1 MNIILVHIGTEFPK
15 YLMDNIFQLLVINIL
30 NIYVVISDQ
39 LSNELTKE
47 LNSFSKD
54 TSNIRII
61 LESDLRTPNDEID
74 KYMTQLKKEFR
85 DNFWNTTTTRFYYI
99 TKCIEKYLPN
109 EKNIV
114 HIETDVLLYY
124 DFIVPKLDQYEIYM
138 VKDHEY
144 RVVPSI
150 IIYRDLEAANRLTTH
165 ITEFLFSDIGK
176 GQLEKDLEKEKT
188 KPVWY
193 NDMHILSRY
202 PFIKELPH
210 QLPSSIIFD
219 GASIGQYLCGTDPR
233 NIQTTCPD
241 NVKELVET
249 LTVYNNPKIGFIN
262 ETFGIMNT
270 AIIKRKGSAYTLSS
284 LSGTTA
290 DIINLHIHSK
300 QLWTVNSTNDIK
312 YSDII
317 SGDRILENCDIVFT
331 TPVTEAFH
339 KDLQQYTKVSLCLP
353 LRYKEEHR
361 IQIMNVMKEAHQDKK
376 DEPLKVFVYSNYIQ
390 SVVHILKTLDIDM
403 HLYLH
408 NSDDHLDQET
418 YDTLDNISCIKKIY
432 CQNLLLP
439 TNKFNILPI
448 GLANRMYPHGSI
460 IDLCKTIEKT
470 YKQKRTKGLYVQ
482 MSNTHPV
489 RTKILNTI
497 ISHNN
502 SNGSKFVVQP
512 VLPYK
517 EYLEELAKHYFSL
530 CPRGNGID
538 THRFWESLYLGV
550 IPVVICED
558 SDMPFYNN
566 LRKLV
571 PFYTIPL
578 DQLKPEM
585 FTKELYETFP
595 NIQTL
600 EALKLSNYISMRDR
614 EGIKL

>member
-1 MNIILVHIGTEFPK
+1 MNIILVHIGTGFPK
-15 YLMDNIFQLLVINIL
+15 YIIDNIFQLLCINIV

-39 LSNELTKE
+39 LVDELIRE
-47 LNSFSKD
+47 LRNLSKD
-54 TSNIRII
+54 TSDIRII
-61 LESDLRTPNDEID
+61 LESELRTPNDEIS
-74 KYMTQLKKEFR
+74 KYMTQMKKEYR

-124 DFIVPKLDQYEIYM
+124 DFNVPKLDQYEIYM

-150 IIYRDLEAANRLTTH
+150 IIYRDLEAAERLITH
-165 ITEFLFSDIGK
+165 ITDFLFNDIGK

-188 KPVWY
+188 GPVWY

-202 PFIKELPH
+202 PFIKCLPH
-210 QLPSSIIFD
+210 LPNNSIIFD

-233 NIQTTCPD
+233 NIQVSCPD
-241 NVKELVET
+241 SVKDIVET

-262 ETFGIMNT
+262 ETFQIMSS
-270 AIIKRKGSAYTLSS
+270 AIIKRKGSAFTLSS
-284 LSGTTA
+284 SNTVA

-300 QLWTVNSTNDIK
+300 QLWTVNATNDIK

-317 SGDRILENCDIVFT
+317 TGDRILENCDIVFT
-331 TPVTEAFH
+331 TPATEAFH
-339 KDLQQYTKVSLCLP
+339 KDLQQYTKISLCLP

-361 IQIMNVMKEAHQDKK
+361 NQIMNVIKEVNK
-376 DEPLKVFVYSNYIQ
+376 DPIKIFVYSNYIQ
-390 SVVHILKTLDIDM
+390 SIVHILKTLEGNI

-418 YDTLDNISCIKKIY
+418 YDILDNTPSIKKIY
-432 CQNLLLP
+432 CQNFTLRISD
-439 TNKFNILPI
+439 KFNILPI
-448 GLANRMYPHGSI
+448 GLANRMYPHGSV

-470 YKQKRTKGLYVQ
+470 YKQRRTKGLYIQ
-482 MSNTHPV
+482 MSNTHPI
-489 RTKILNTI
+489 RSEILNKISSEFI
-497 ISHNN
+497 I
-502 SNGSKFVVQP
+502 QP
-512 VLPYK
+512 VMPYK
-517 EYLEELAKHYFSL
+517 EYLEELAKHYFAL
-530 CPRGNGID
+530 CLRGNGID
-538 THRFWESLYLGV
+538 THRFWEALYLGV
-550 IPVVICED
+550 VPVVICLE
-558 SDMPFYNN
+558 SDLLFYNN
-566 LRKLV
+566 LRKMV
-571 PFYTIPL
+571 PFYITTIEE
-578 DQLKPEM
+578 LKPDI

-600 EALKLSNYISMRDR
+600 DSLKLSNYISMRDR